1 MLKMNRVKEML
12 RAGET
17 AIGATPIAEGEV
29 QFLKNAGFDFL
40 LFDIQHSPLQI
51 KGLARPI
58 AGMRGCETAPIIRV
72 GDNRADEICYAL
84 DVGAKGII
92 VPMVNTVDE
101 AEQMVASCKYPF
113 EGIRSSAGIRG
124 DWGEFASYREY
135 MDAVNEQL
143 LIIPMIETA
152 EAMRNLEDIL
162 KVPGIDVL
170 LIGPSDLSINLDVP
184 LDYLNPKYIDA
195 LDIIAEK
202 SLAAGVVPGMFF
214 VPPGL
219 ELNELTSKG
228 YRFFTMPWN
237 PWAREGIQAG
247 LAGIR

>member
-1 MLKMNRVKEML
+1 MNRVKEML
-12 RAGET
+12 RSGET
-17 AIGATPIAEGEV
+17 AIGATPFVEGEV

-40 LFDIQHSPLQI
+40 LFDIQHSPLEI

-58 AGMRGCETAPIIRV
+58 TSMRGCEAIPIIRV

-92 VPMVNTVDE
+92 VPMVNTADE
-101 AEQMVASCKYPF
+101 AERMVASCKYPF
-113 EGIRSSAGIRG
+113 DGIRSSTGARG

-152 EAMRNLEDIL
+152 EAIRNLEGIL
-162 KVPGIDVL
+162 KVQGIDVL
-170 LIGPSDLSINLDVP
+170 LVGPSDLSINLDVP
-184 LDYLNPKYIDA
+184 LDYLNPKYIDT

-202 SLAAGVVPGMFF
+202 ALAAGVVPGMFF
-214 VPPGL
+214 VPPGI
-219 ELNELTSKG
+219 ELNELTNKG

-237 PWAREGIQAG
+237 VWAREGIQAG